1 MLISKK
7 HDFLESAKMSIPCRL
22 QQDHNPPSNSREM
35 RNKAEKLRRDKLNSY
50 IGELAKMVPTVAKS
64 PKRMDKTSILRL
76 SAAHLRVYHTLM
88 NGKIKLQV
96 QMPKEVDQGMLEQIV
111 YNELGGFM
119 MILDANAKIMFVS
132 PTVENLLGYLQTD
145 LMGQSIYNVTLQL
158 DHDILRKHLV
168 VGNSIDNNSNRDYFM
183 ISLKRAGPR
192 SEMPV
197 YERVRVMSVFKSIS
211 YSYDVDEHPSTS
223 VGVPLTQIGSDI
235 WLLFMRTNRPEKIPL
250 RMMESSKD
258 EYYTR
263 HLVDGRIVCCDQRI
277 SLIAGYFTDEVFGI
291 SAFKFMHIDDV
302 RWVIIALRQ
311 MYDRGETKGSSCYR
325 LMSRNSKYIYLKTS
339 GFLEYDSHGTVES
352 FLCYNSLVEED
363 EGKRLI
369 EEMKRRYSAYVN
381 TNYLIPGSP
390 NTPIGAETLEEP
402 LNIEQAVKHLI
413 MNLPSSPCS
422 IPSPKLLYFDE
433 KEDCDAKLTE
443 ISTENKIIPKTV
455 LKRPP
460 STNLDANI
468 SFKRLKNSSYPVNNV
483 NLNFIGTRMGDT
495 IKKEPSEELCGKI

>member
-1 MLISKK
+1 MLISRN
-7 HDFLESAKMSIPCRL
+7 HDYLETSKMSIPCRL
-22 QQDHNPPSNSREM
+22 QPDHNPPSNSREM

-50 IGELAKMVPTVAKS
+50 IGELAKMVPMVAKS
-64 PKRMDKTSILRL
+64 SKRMDKTSILRL
-76 SAAHLRVYHTLM
+76 SASHLRIYHTLM
-88 NGKIKLQV
+88 NGKVKLQI
-96 QMPKEVDQGMLEQIV
+96 QMPHQVDQCMLEQIV
-111 YNELGGFM
+111 YNELGGFLM
-119 MILDANAKIMFVS
+119 VLDANAKIMFVS

-145 LMGQSIYNVTLQL
+145 LMGQSIYNVTLQM
-158 DHDILRKHLV
+158 DHEILRRHLIIS
-168 VGNSIDNNSNRDYFM
+168 NSTDENCNRDNFM
-183 ISLKRAGPR
+183 ISLKRAAPR

-197 YERVRVMSVFKSIS
+197 YERVRVMSVFKSLS
-211 YSYDVDEHPSTS
+211 YTTDYDTATLMEVPPNT
-223 VGVPLTQIGSDI
+223 VGNDI
-235 WLLFMRTNRPEKIPL
+235 WLLFIRMNRPEKIPL

-291 SAFKFMHIDDV
+291 SAFKFMHLDDV

-311 MYDRGETKGSSCYR
+311 MYDRGETKGTSCYR
-325 LMSRNSKYIYLKTS
+325 LLSRNSKYIYLRTS

-352 FLCYNSLVEED
+352 FLCYNSLVDET

-390 NTPIGAETLEEP
+390 NTPIGAESLEEP
-402 LNIEQAVKHLI
+402 LNVEQAIKHLI

-422 IPSPKLLYFDE
+422 TPSPKLTYTDE
-433 KEDCDAKLTE
+433 KEDCDEKLTE
-443 ISTENKIIPKTV
+443 ISTDNKVIPKTV

-460 STNLDANI
+460 CTNLDANLPI
-468 SFKRLKNSSYPVNNV
+468 KRLKNSPYSMHNPP
-483 NLNFIGTRMGDT
+483 LTFKTRTDLR
-495 IKKEPSEELCGKI
+495 IKEEPLCEDLYREI